1 MGCFIISR
9 TPSGDRFLL
18 QSEAGRT
25 LITSKDYAT
34 LDACKKGICSLV
46 YYAPI
51 APVVDTS
58 AGEYGP
64 NPKIEIT
71 AGADGLYYDLRSA
84 NGKSVVQ
91 DGPFATKKACL
102 RAVAMLRTGVQGA
115 EVFFAR
121 PAGFERLTV
130 GNLIQDSAPQV
141 AYTATVPESSTAEA
155 APAPIAEVPA
165 TAAEKPA
172 PAAEKPTPAAE
183 KPAPAAER
191 PATVKV
197 ARKLPAASTA
207 RPAVQNANRPAAK
220 PTPKPAAKGTG
231 RSAAKPAVSKSLFSR
246 LFKR

>member
-130 GNLIQDSAPQV
+130 GNLIQDNAPQV
-141 AYTATVPESSTAEA
+141 AYTATVPESSSAEV
-155 APAPIAEVPA
+155 APAPIAETSAPV
-165 TAAEKPA
+165 AEEPA
-172 PAAEKPTPAAE
+172 PVAE

-207 RPAVQNANRPAAK
+207 RAVQNANRPAAK